1 MRRHYPLD
9 PASGTENAALLP
21 WTNGVPATGIE
32 GSYPPFLLCTDPES
46 EILNA
51 QAVAGLSPSPA
62 DVTQLAQAMSIGLW
76 LGAFGGTSNA
86 LTATLPGSVNF
97 PALVPGMRFHG
108 IIGNSGNTSA
118 ATLNIAGFT
127 TAVGVKP
134 AVKVDGASALA
145 PNDLKPSAIATW
157 VWDGATYRLTGL
169 VASDVLQTITANKI
183 GLENPLPVNA
193 VPGTYTYTPTPGARG
208 AIIVGQAPGGGA
220 SASSTTTSAQMS
232 VGVPGSAGGY
242 FEHFVLLTA
251 GYSANYTVGAPGP
264 GGVGGGAAG
273 SNGTPTSFA
282 GGPTANGGQGGPAT
296 VPVATPAYSNTAAV
310 SGSAATG
317 GNLKNRPGGASQASQ
332 YLGSTAYAGL
342 GGASQNGSS
351 GIAYA
356 TTSPGTVGAG
366 YGSGGTP
373 GVTQPNANAQSGG
386 NGAPGFIQITEIF

>member
-1 MRRHYPLD
+1 MEYPQREIVNTITLSGQTPANGDLAQLTRAIRGGQLD
-9 PASGTENAALLP
+9 YAADTGSADALLCAVGLAHITIKAGLP
-21 WTNGVPATGIE
+21 FTVMKGGAANATTTPRLTLTGPNGVGPLTG
-32 GSYPPFLLCTDPES
+32 T
-46 EILNA
+46 ILKAN
-51 QAVAGLSPSPA
+51 G
-62 DVTQLAQAMSIGLW
+62 
-76 LGAFGGTSNA
+76 
-86 LTATLPGSVNF
+86 
-97 PALVPGMRFHG
+97 ALVA
-108 IIGNSGNTSA
+108 IGD
-118 ATLNIAGFT
+118 L
-127 TAVGVKP
+127 P
-134 AVKVDGASALA
+134 ANAMLALRADGT
-145 PNDLKPSAIATW
+145 NF
-157 VWDGATYRLTGL
+157 RLL
-169 VASDVLQTITANKI
+169 SVMLASDVLQTITANKI

-242 FEHFVLLTA
+242 FEHSVLLTA

-273 SNGTPTSFA
+273 SNSTPTSFA